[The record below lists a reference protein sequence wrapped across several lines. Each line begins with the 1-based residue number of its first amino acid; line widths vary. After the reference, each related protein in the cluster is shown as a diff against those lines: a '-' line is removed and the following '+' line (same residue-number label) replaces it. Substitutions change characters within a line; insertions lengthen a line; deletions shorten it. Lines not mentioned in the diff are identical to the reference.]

1 MDFLLIVIIL
11 AVLILGSGWMLR
23 AWDNRSRPRWF

>member
-1 MDFLLIVIIL
+1 MDFLLIIIL
-11 AVLILGSGWMLR
+11 PVLILNNGWMLR